1 MPTISD
7 YMKDHH
13 KFCDDLFIQ
22 AESAMEKE
30 QWDEASEKWKLSSQ
44 EIEMHFQREE
54 SILFPEFEALTG
66 MTGGPT
72 QMMRMEHQQIREIM
86 AEMTKNCENKDK
98 TNYLGL
104 SETLMV
110 TMQQHNMKEEQILYP
125 MIDNAIPGKDEIINK
140 MTDL

>member
-1 MPTISD
+1 MPTISE
-7 YMKDHH
+7 YMTDHH
-13 KFCDDLFIQ
+13 KHCDDLFIQ

-30 QWDEASEKWKLSSQ
+30 LWDEAGKKWQACMS
-44 EIEMHFQREE
+44 EIETHFQREE
-54 SILFPEFEALTG
+54 TILFPEFEAISG

-72 QMMRMEHQQIREIM
+72 QMMRMEHQQIRDIM
-86 AEMTKNCENKDK
+86 KEMSKNCEEKDK

-125 MIDNAIPGKDEIINK
+125 MIDGAIAGKDEIINK
-140 MTDL
+140 MIDC